1 MSVLELSQLLGNYGE
16 LIGAIAVLITLIY
29 LAKQIRHS
37 TEVSKVTSYHEA
49 IGQIVTSALEPD
61 FAGLT
66 VKSQSDEPLSPE
78 EQVRSFSLASAFIFG
93 HEILL
98 HLFRK
103 GQIDEQLWE
112 NIFSNNQVYLS
123 GNMILTVLKSR
134 PGALSQDLLK
144 LVEGKG
150 KQ

>member
-29 LAKQIRHS
+29 LAKQIQHS

-49 IGQIVTSALEPD
+49 IGQIVQSGLDPD
-61 FAGLT
+61 FAALI
-66 VKSQSDEPLSPE
+66 VKSQSDVSLSPE
-78 EQVRSFSLASAFIFG
+78 EQMRMFNLATAFIFG

-103 GQIDEQLWE
+103 GQIDEPLWE

-123 GNMILTVLKSR
+123 GNMILPVLKSR
-134 PGALSQDLLK
+134 PGVLSQELLK
-144 LVEGKG
+144 LIESKP
-150 KQ
+150 